1 MELTNDKELQG
12 RLLEAART
20 VFQDQ
25 HVNVNPVPAFMCEFQ
40 QFAQICGFRPR
51 PLKCTSGLI
60 KVGEVGFKD

>member
-25 HVNVNPVPAFMCEFQ
+25 HVNINPLPAVMCEFQ
-40 QFAQICGFRPR
+40 QFAKNLR
-51 PLKCTSGLI
+51 LSAASS
-60 KVGEVGFKD
+60 KVQVGPD